1 MSIAGRSSFTITDA
15 DFELFSRFLEDN
27 SGILLAKHKQYLV
40 QSRLGKIVQE
50 QGCPGLKELISKL
63 QSPASKRLR
72 EQVIDAMTTNETLW
86 FRDVHPFD
94 ILRDR
99 ILPEMTGAGGMGS
112 RVRIWSAACSTG
124 QEPYSIS
131 ITFDEF
137 KKKNPGKLSSGE
149 IIATDISTQVL
160 EQARRGEYEMLAIGR
175 GLSQER
181 LTQHFRETPS
191 GSWAVKPEIK
201 SGVRFQ
207 SINLLG
213 QYSAMGKF
221 DVIFCRNVLIYFS
234 SEKKLEILSKMHGV
248 LKPGGYLILGASEFL
263 SGLSDKYKMIHCR
276 PGIIYQAI

>member
-1 MSIAGRSSFTITDA
+1 MSIAGRSSFTITDN
-15 DFELFSRFLEDN
+15 DFELFSRFLEEN

-50 QGCPGLKELISKL
+50 QNCSTLKDLITKL
-63 QSPASKRLR
+63 ESPVAKRLR

-99 ILPEMTGAGGMGS
+99 ILPEMLDGANAKL
-112 RVRIWSAACSTG
+112 RIWSAACSTG

-131 ITFDEF
+131 MTLEEF
-137 KKKNPGKLSSGE
+137 KKKNPGKLNSAE
-149 IIATDISTQVL
+149 ITATDISTQVL
-160 EQARRGEYEMLAIGR
+160 AQARRGEYEMLAIGR

-181 LTQHFRETPS
+181 LTQHFTETPS
-191 GSWAVKPEIK
+191 GSWMVKPDIK
-201 SGVRFQ
+201 SKVRFQ

-213 QYSAMGKF
+213 QYSSMGKF

-234 SEKKLEILSKMHGV
+234 AEKKTEILSKMHGV

>member
-1 MSIAGRSSFTITDA
+1 MSIAGRSSFTITDN
-15 DFELFSRFLEDN
+15 DFELFSRFLEEN

-50 QGCPGLKELISKL
+50 QNCSTLKDLITKL
-63 QSPASKRLR
+63 ESPVAKRLR

-99 ILPEMTGAGGMGS
+99 ILPEMLDGANAKL
-112 RVRIWSAACSTG
+112 RIWSAACSTG

-131 ITFDEF
+131 MTLEEF
-137 KKKNPGKLSSGE
+137 KKKNPGKLNSAE
-149 IIATDISTQVL
+149 ITATDISTQVL
-160 EQARRGEYEMLAIGR
+160 AQARRGEYEMLAIGR

-181 LTQHFRETPS
+181 LTQHFTETPS
-191 GSWAVKPEIK
+191 GSWMVKPDIK
-201 SGVRFQ
+201 SKVRFQ

-213 QYSAMGKF
+213 QYSSMGKF

-234 SEKKLEILSKMHGV
+234 AEKKTEILTKMHGV

>member
-1 MSIAGRSSFTITDA
+1 MSIASRSSFTITDA
-15 DFELFSRFLEDN
+15 DFELFSKFLEDS

-50 QGCPGLKELISKL
+50 QNCPGLKELIQKL

-94 ILRDR
+94 ILRDK
-99 ILPEMTGAGGMGS
+99 ILPEIAGNGPGS
-112 RVRIWSAACSTG
+112 RLRVWSAACSTG

-131 ITFDEF
+131 MTLNEF
-137 KKKNPGKLSSGE
+137 KKKSPGKLSSEE

-181 LTQHFRETPS
+181 LTQHFRETPD
-191 GSWAVKPEIK
+191 GSWAVNPDIK
-201 SGVRFQ
+201 SRVRFQ

-213 QYSAMGKF
+213 QYSSMGKF

-234 SEKKLEILSKMHGV
+234 SERKTEILTKMHGV

>member
-1 MSIAGRSSFTITDA
+1 MSITGRSSFTITDS
-15 DFELFSRFLEDN
+15 DFELFSRFLEEN

-50 QGCPGLKELISKL
+50 QSCPGLKELITKL

-99 ILPEMTGAGGMGS
+99 ILPEVVGNVGGS
-112 RVRIWSAACSTG
+112 KVRIWSAACSTG

-131 ITFDEF
+131 MTIDEF
-137 KKKNPGKLSSGE
+137 KKKTPGKLSSEE
-149 IIATDISTQVL
+149 IVATDISTQVL
-160 EQARRGEYEMLAIGR
+160 AQAKRGEYEMLAIGR

-181 LTQHFRETPS
+181 LTQHFRETPA
-191 GSWAVKPEIK
+191 GGWAVKPDIK
-201 SGVRFQ
+201 SRVRFQ

-213 QYSAMGKF
+213 QYSSMGKF
-221 DVIFCRNVLIYFS
+221 DIIFCRNVLIYFS
-234 SEKKLEILSKMHGV
+234 SEKKTEILTKMHGV

-263 SGLSDKYKMIHCR
+263 SGLSDKYQMIHCR

>member
-1 MSIAGRSSFTITDA
+1 MSIAGRSSFTITDN
-15 DFELFSRFLEDN
+15 DFELFSRFLEEN

-50 QGCPGLKELISKL
+50 QNCSTLKDLITKL
-63 QSPASKRLR
+63 ESPVAKRLR

-99 ILPEMTGAGGMGS
+99 ILPEMVDGANTKL
-112 RVRIWSAACSTG
+112 RIWSAACSTG

-131 ITFDEF
+131 MTLDEF
-137 KKKNPGKLSSGE
+137 KKKSPGKLNSAE
-149 IIATDISTQVL
+149 ITATDISTQVL
-160 EQARRGEYEMLAIGR
+160 AQARRGEYEMLAIGR

-181 LTQHFRETPS
+181 LTKHFTETPS
-191 GSWAVKPEIK
+191 GSWMVKPDIK
-201 SGVRFQ
+201 SKVRFQ

-213 QYSAMGKF
+213 QYSSMGKF

-234 SEKKLEILSKMHGV
+234 AEKKTEILTKMHGV

>member
-1 MSIAGRSSFTITDA
+1 MSTTARSSFTITDS

-50 QGCPGLKELISKL
+50 QNCPGLKELIVKL

-99 ILPEMTGAGGMGS
+99 ILPEMVGNGPS
-112 RVRIWSAACSTG
+112 SKVRIWSAACSTG

-131 ITFDEF
+131 MTLDEF
-137 KKKNPGKLSSGE
+137 KKKSPGKLSSEE

-181 LTQHFRETPS
+181 LTQHFRETPN
-191 GSWAVKPEIK
+191 GGWAVKPDIK
-201 SGVRFQ
+201 SRVRFQ

-234 SEKKLEILSKMHGV
+234 SEKKTEILTKMHGV
-248 LKPGGYLILGASEFL
+248 LKPGGYLVLGASEFL
-263 SGLSDKYKMIHCR
+263 SGLSDKYQMIHCR

>member
-1 MSIAGRSSFTITDA
+1 MSITGRSSFTITDS
-15 DFELFSRFLEDN
+15 DFELFSRFLEEN

-50 QGCPGLKELISKL
+50 QSCPGLKELITKL

-99 ILPEMTGAGGMGS
+99 ILPEVVGNVGGS
-112 RVRIWSAACSTG
+112 KVRIWSAACSTG

-131 ITFDEF
+131 MTIDEF
-137 KKKNPGKLSSGE
+137 KKKTPGKLSSEE
-149 IIATDISTQVL
+149 IVATDISTQVL
-160 EQARRGEYEMLAIGR
+160 AQAKRGEYEMLAIGR

-181 LTQHFRETPS
+181 LTQHFRETPA
-191 GSWAVKPEIK
+191 GGWAVKPDIK
-201 SGVRFQ
+201 SRVRFQ

-213 QYSAMGKF
+213 QYSSMGKF
-221 DVIFCRNVLIYFS
+221 DIIFCRNVLIYFS
-234 SEKKLEILSKMHGV
+234 SEKKN
-248 LKPGGYLILGASEFL
+248 
-263 SGLSDKYKMIHCR
+263 
-276 PGIIYQAI
+276 

>member
-1 MSIAGRSSFTITDA
+1 MSIAGRSSFTITDN
-15 DFELFSRFLEDN
+15 DFELFSRFLEEN

-50 QGCPGLKELISKL
+50 QNCSTLKDLITKL
-63 QSPASKRLR
+63 ESPVAKRLR

-99 ILPEMTGAGGMGS
+99 ILPEMVDGANTKL
-112 RVRIWSAACSTG
+112 RIWSAACSTG

-131 ITFDEF
+131 MTLDEF
-137 KKKNPGKLSSGE
+137 KKKSPGKLNSAE
-149 IIATDISTQVL
+149 ITATDISTQVL
-160 EQARRGEYEMLAIGR
+160 AQARRGEYEMLAIGR

-181 LTQHFRETPS
+181 LTQHFTETPS
-191 GSWAVKPEIK
+191 GSWMVKPDIK
-201 SGVRFQ
+201 SKVRFQ

-213 QYSAMGKF
+213 QYSSMGKF

-234 SEKKLEILSKMHGV
+234 AEKKTEILTKMHGV